1 MISQQGQQAL
11 FSAWDLMGPSVG
23 VSKYF
28 SESFSTW
35 EEYYKLLAKYYK
47 IKGGVDGLKSHIID
61 EANQMLSSNNSPCE
75 GVTIRMY
82 DIGLEERMTSVS
94 AMLDYQTKGHGSN
107 RYSYFAYT
115 EPEDW
120 ECPDELMDNTYTST
134 YECFDDKCLYET
146 ISNITSYIRKKYG
159 IGLNVE
165 VTPESRMRGN
175 IKIDTWQ

>member
-11 FSAWDLMGPSVG
+11 FRAWDLMGPSVG

-35 EEYYKLLAKYYK
+35 EEYYKLLSKYYK
-47 IKGGVDGLKSHIID
+47 IEGGINGLKSHIID
-61 EANQMLSSNNSPCE
+61 EANQMLSVNNSPCE

-82 DIGLEERMTSVS
+82 DIGLEDRMTSMS
-94 AMLDYQTKGHGSN
+94 AMHTYQTKGYGSN
-107 RYSYFAYT
+107 RSSYFAYT

-120 ECPDELMDNTYTST
+120 KCPDNKIMFTPYTPN
-134 YECFDDKCLYET
+134 YECFDGECLEDAVLNV
-146 ISNITSYIRKKYG
+146 IKHIRKKYG

-165 VTPESRMRGN
+165 MTPEERMRGN
-175 IKIDTWQ
+175 IRIQKY

>member
-23 VSKYF
+23 ASKYF
-28 SESFSTW
+28 SERFSTW
-35 EEYYKLLAKYYK
+35 EEYYKLLSKYYK

-82 DIGLEERMTSVS
+82 NIGIEERMTSVS
-94 AMLDYQTKGHGSN
+94 AMHNYQTKGYGTNPS
-107 RYSYFAYT
+107 SYFAYT

-120 ECPDELMDNTYTST
+120 DGST
-134 YECFDDKCLYET
+134 YECLYET
-146 ISNITSYIRKKYG
+146 ISDITSYIRKKYG

-175 IKIDTWQ
+175 IRIQKY